1 MTSKAV
7 FLTGI
12 VVNVS
17 TAPTAVFDV
26 AVVVAVTVVVIFDTA
41 DVDTAVAGTVVVVVY
56 VYVSTVVAVAVEL
69 LQLIGS
75 SQTIHHRV

>member
-17 TAPTAVFDV
+17 TAATAVADV
-26 AVVVAVTVVVIFDTA
+26 DAVVAVTVVVVVNAA
-41 DVDTAVAGTVVVVVY
+41 DVDTAVAGTVVFFVYVVVA
-56 VYVSTVVAVAVEL
+56 AVKL

-75 SQTIHHRV
+75 WQTIHHRV